1 MKANFF
7 RTSDNEQIYYAT
19 NFDEAPSD
27 RPVLVFNYGLVCSTY
42 HWSFQS
48 DYFKEN
54 YPILIHDYRGHFQ
67 STGRDEIGKITFSQI
82 AKDIND
88 LCSHLGIKKT
98 IMLGHSMGVNI
109 CLQLAKD
116 YPELVQGQVLISGTV
131 MPVTDV
137 MFDTNLMEF
146 IAPYAELALKKHPTI
161 VDKIWKSTGMNPLV
175 KKLIHHQGFN
185 VNNVSKEFI
194 EIYLNK
200 VGVLGP
206 ELFFQLFNEMT
217 KQNILGDLGRMKQPS
232 LVMGGMK
239 DKVIPNHLQHL
250 THSMLPNS
258 ETYFYK
264 DGSHVPQV
272 DYPVLTNQRIEL
284 FLKQKIIPQL

>member
-1 MKANFF
+1 MKANFYK
-7 RTSDNEQIYYAT
+7 TSDNEQLYYAV
-19 NFDEAPSD
+19 NFDQVPED
-27 RPVLVFNYGLVCSTY
+27 QPVLIFNYGLVCSTY
-42 HWSFQS
+42 HWSYQSNYFQ
-48 DYFKEN
+48 DK
-54 YPILIHDYRGHFQ
+54 YPILIHDYRGHFN
-67 STGRDEIGKITFSQI
+67 STGRDQIEKITFSQI
-82 AKDIND
+82 AKDLSDI
-88 LCSHLGIKKT
+88 CQHLGIKKAV
-98 IMLGHSMGVNI
+98 MLGHSMGVNI

-116 YPELVQGQVLISGTV
+116 YPDLVQGQVLISGTV

-146 IAPYAELALKKHPTI
+146 ITPFAELALNKYPDVI
-161 VDKIWKSTGMNPLV
+161 EKIWKTTGMNPIV

-185 VNNVSKEFI
+185 VKNVSKEFI

-217 KQNILGDLGRMKQPS
+217 KQNILGDLGKMHIPS
-232 LVMGGMK
+232 IVMGGMK

-250 THSMLPNS
+250 LHSMLPES

-272 DYPVLTNQRIEL
+272 DYPELTNQRIEL
-284 FLKQKIIPQL
+284 FLNQKIK